1 MVKVGLIGFGFMG
14 RMHFD
19 TYNRLASEGFPVQ
32 LKAICDIRI
41 EELKNGKAD
50 GNIATEQE
58 VYDLTP
64 YQLYDDIETMLATEK
79 LDVIDITLPTPL
91 HADLTCRLLERG
103 YHVLCEKPIART
115 LAEGE
120 RMAEAAER
128 TGNQLLIGQCL
139 RFWPAYEYLKACVED
154 GRYGAVKAGC
164 FYRGSG
170 APQGW
175 FLNGELSGGCLLDMH
190 IHDTDMI
197 HWLLGKPDRVSTVG
211 RNVIT
216 GSGYDIVST
225 QYGYPNGAVINA
237 QADWT
242 FAGEHGFVMGYRVN
256 FETCT
261 IVFERGTV
269 HVHPAGEPSF
279 SPELSADSGYYR
291 QIRYFLDII
300 EKGEANTI
308 STAASAAGS
317 LAIIEAEQRS
327 ADNGSAWVE
336 VRAAVHG

>member
-1 MVKVGLIGFGFMG
+1 MVRVGLIGFGFMG

-19 TYNRLASEGFPVQ
+19 NYNRLASEGFPVQ

-41 EELKNGKAD
+41 EELKNAKAD
-50 GNIATEQE
+50 GNIATAQD
-58 VYDLTP
+58 VYDLAN
-64 YQLYDDIETMLATEK
+64 YQLYDDIESMLASEE
-79 LDVIDITLPTPL
+79 LDLIDITLPTPL

-120 RMAEAAER
+120 RMAETAER
-128 TGNQLLIGQCL
+128 TGKQLLIGQCL

-154 GRYGAVKAGC
+154 GRYGAVKAGF

-190 IHDTDMI
+190 VHDTDMI
-197 HWLLGKPDRVSTVG
+197 HWLLGKPERVSTIG
-211 RNVIT
+211 RNVIP

-225 QYGYPNGAVINA
+225 QYAYPDGAVINA

-242 FAGEHGFVMGYRVN
+242 FAGEHGFIMGYRVN

-261 IVFERGTV
+261 IVFERGLV
-269 HVHPAGEPSF
+269 QVYPADEPSF
-279 SPELSADSGYYR
+279 SPELASDDGYYR
-291 QIRYFLDII
+291 QIRYFVDVVG
-300 EKGEANTI
+300 KGEANTI

-317 LAIIEAEQRS
+317 LAIIEAEQQS
-327 ADNGSAWVE
+327 ADNGSAWVD
-336 VRAAVHG
+336 VRAAVRG